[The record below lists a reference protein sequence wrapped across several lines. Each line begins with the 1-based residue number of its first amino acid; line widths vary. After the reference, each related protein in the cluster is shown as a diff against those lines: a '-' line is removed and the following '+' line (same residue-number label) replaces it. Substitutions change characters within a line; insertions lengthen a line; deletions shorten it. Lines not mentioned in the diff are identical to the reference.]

1 MNDQFLTQLEPSPS
15 SQYELEPA
23 SQFDW
28 VAGRHVPRLSVERV
42 TQTPTQSTDARQTVL
57 RLTRELQLQLP
68 VERSIHSNGECQRGV
83 KATWCQHT
91 KEKHS
96 VTVVPLFCGKGNC
109 KKSEQRNGNRR
120 VDRLLNGL
128 TEKVNDMGEL
138 KSLGI
143 NKLVSAYDLG
153 VMVFTLPAHLRLLLS
168 STEYLNRW
176 NRACYKLLVRM
187 LRKNSA
193 SKEAIYA
200 VKCYLH
206 PTNDEGKEYKPHLNY
221 IFPLVYLKDGKAY
234 KQKSYFPRSW
244 LKETYWREEYKKE
257 VEKEFGFSIFE
268 GLEEKEVNFFY
279 EVRSKDHE
287 KYHAI
292 KYFSRQ
298 FSGFTKLNGKRWNP
312 RSLGLLSPKHVADLQ
327 QLLELVPDVPAYA
340 KRCTVGT
347 AQNEPCEWRELVAD
361 NEAALAGALKRA
373 GFSAPRQ
380 YLEERTEYGGGCL
393 DPPPLPATGQSA
405 KQRSA
410 PPNNA
415 IASEAPQLFSWG
427 CWEPCAC
434 QRVTSYPTR
443 QRKRT
448 FEAKWLRM

>member
-23 SQFDW
+23 SQLDW
-28 VAGRHVPRLSVERV
+28 VAGKYVPRLSVERV
-42 TQTPTQSTDARQTVL
+42 HQTPTQSTDARQTVL
-57 RLTRELQLQLP
+57 QLTRELQLQLP
-68 VERSIHSNGECQRGV
+68 VERSVHSKGECQRGV

-96 VTVVPLFCGKGNC
+96 VTVVPLFCGKGSC

-120 VDRLLNGL
+120 VDRLLNGK
-128 TEKVNDMGEL
+128 TEKITELGEL

-143 NKLVSAYDLG
+143 NKLVAAYDLG
-153 VMVFTLPAHLRLLLS
+153 VMVFTLPEHLRLLLS

-187 LRKNSA
+187 LRKNGA
-193 SKEAIYA
+193 NKKALYA

-244 LKETYWREEYKKE
+244 FKETYWREEYKKE
-257 VEKEFGFSIFE
+257 VEKELGFSIFE

-298 FSGFTKLNGKRWNP
+298 FSGFTQLNGKRWNP

-327 QLLELVPDVPAYA
+327 QLLELAPDVPAYA
-340 KRCTVGT
+340 ERCTVGT
-347 AQNEPCEWRELVAD
+347 AHNEPCDWRELVAD
-361 NEAALAGALKRA
+361 NEAALAGALERA
-373 GFSAPRQ
+373 GFNRTCHQ
-380 YLEERTEYGGGCL
+380 YLEERTQYEGHGT
-393 DPPPLPATGQSA
+393 DPPFKETG
-405 KQRSA
+405 
-410 PPNNA
+410 
-415 IASEAPQLFSWG
+415 
-427 CWEPCAC
+427 
-434 QRVTSYPTR
+434 
-443 QRKRT
+443 
-448 FEAKWLRM
+448 